1 MNQPNPQTP
10 SYPKLNYDSIKIL
23 LGSAIILFAFLGFIN
38 FTVVSGFIH
47 YIITLFVGFFNSM
60 FLLLIAMYGFFLIV
74 TKRTIP
80 LKFNFTTMGFVIVA
94 IAITGIISFFSLV
107 ASPEINLNL
116 LNFFDTF
123 RDNFPKFND
132 IPVVTYDPIIGGGVF
147 GYFVLTLAITLVGN
161 QFAIYVLYLILF
173 VGFVMS
179 LELVWKQLIA
189 YFTLQAEIQK
199 REREHYMAITTMG
212 EVDASTK
219 PSFSDRSSFTPPR
232 VESSP
237 SLPPMNEP
245 SVNVGSPRSPMPP
258 RKQIVPT
265 SNGIQRVL
273 PRRPGSVAAP
283 TNPTPPLE
291 PMPSV
296 PTEQPRVQVDAPRFE
311 PVVIPTIADIE
322 PAQPSPPILNRR
334 STFQTAFPTRTVPM
348 TQPVEPVAS
357 IPSTLQDPLLVG
369 LRKTRDD
376 EKYLDYQMPSLTLLD
391 NHEDPTHYE
400 INERR
405 TKERIDRIHAKFAA
419 LGVAATI
426 VGYQVGPS
434 VTSFDVKMN
443 DNAQAS
449 QVKKILSDLGI
460 ALGGFLVSFN
470 EIVPGKPVS
479 SLEVSNEVIATVGFK
494 EMMSDVLSQEKT
506 ASKIVVPFGR
516 DIQGKVITLSPK
528 EIVHML
534 IAGATGS
541 GKSVFIH
548 SLITSLIYKA
558 RPDQVK
564 LMLVD
569 PKRVELSKY
578 KAIPHLLCPII
589 SDFDEAKVA
598 VERLYIEMENRYK
611 IFQAAECTSL
621 EQYLQ
626 FAQQHNLKPLPY
638 IFAIL
643 DEYNDLVEGMPQVS
657 DWVQRIAQKS
667 RAAGIHIVLAT
678 QRPTTN
684 VVTGN
689 VKNNMVTKVALR
701 VASPIDSMT
710 VLGHAGS
717 EVLMGNGDMFLANPL
732 FNRTGEIRV
741 QGAYISDEEIMKVT
755 QYMREKYAPDYY
767 PSFLNLVDKSAM
779 GPAYSPTVENE
790 EDELYDIVCEALVN
804 MEFVSLNAI
813 MTTYGVGF
821 NRAKGIFKRLQTEN
835 KIEIRKDNLQN
846 NRGAKVLIY
855 QGKRE

>member
-1 MNQPNPQTP
+1 MNQPT
-10 SYPKLNYDSIKIL
+10 STMSSSTKLNYDAIKIL
-23 LGSAIILFAFLGFIN
+23 IGSAIILFAFLGFIN
-38 FTVVSGFIH
+38 FTVISGFIH
-47 YIITLFVGFFNSM
+47 YIITLFVGYFNSI
-60 FLLLIAMYGFFLIV
+60 FLLLIALYGFVLIV
-74 TKRTIP
+74 TKKTIP
-80 LKFNFTTMGFVIVA
+80 LNFNFTTMGVIIFAVA
-94 IAITGIISFFSLV
+94 IMGIISYFSLV
-107 ASPEINLNL
+107 GNPEIDLNL
-116 LNFFDTF
+116 LNFFNTF
-123 RDNFPKFND
+123 RDNYPKFND
-132 IPVVTYDPIIGGGVF
+132 IPVLNHDPVIGGGVF
-147 GYFVLTLAITLVGN
+147 GYFILALANTLLGN
-161 QFAIYVLYLILF
+161 QLSIYLLYLIAF
-173 VGFVMS
+173 IGIVMS
-179 LELVWKQLIA
+179 LEMVWKRLIIF
-189 YFTLQAEIQK
+189 YTTQAESQK
-199 REREHYMAITTMG
+199 RERETYMAITTMAD
-212 EVDASTK
+212 EQPAKV
-219 PSFSDRSSFTPPR
+219 SFSEVPVFAAPKVDSPLSSTAPLSSVAPP
-232 VESSP
+232 
-237 SLPPMNEP
+237 PPTK
-245 SVNVGSPRSPMPP
+245 SPMPV
-258 RKQIVPT
+258 RKQILPT

-273 PRRPGSVAAP
+273 PRRPISTSPVANVSTP
-283 TNPTPPLE
+283 TIVTVPESPIVEPTI
-291 PMPSV
+291 PMTV
-296 PTEQPRVQVDAPRFE
+296 PVKESPALP
-311 PVVIPTIADIE
+311 VIPFVEEIQT
-322 PAQPSPPILNRR
+322 PTKPQSNR
-334 STFQTAFPTRTVPM
+334 STFQSAFPTGTVPM
-348 TQPVEPVAS
+348 AQPAQTVPPVMNN
-357 IPSTLQDPLLVG
+357 LDPLLIG
-369 LRKTRDD
+369 LRKTKDD
-376 EKYLDYQMPSLTLLD
+376 DKFLGYQMPSLSLLVE
-391 NHEDPTHYE
+391 HEDPTHYD

-460 ALGGFLVSFN
+460 ALGGFLVNFN

-479 SLEVSNEVIATVGFK
+479 SLEVSNEIIATVGFK
-494 EMMSDVLSQEKT
+494 EMMSDVLDNNQTK
-506 ASKIVVPFGR
+506 SKLVVPFGR
-516 DIQGKVITLSPK
+516 DIQGKVVSLSPK
-528 EIVHML
+528 QIVHML

-548 SLITSLIYKA
+548 SLITSLLYKA

-564 LMLVD
+564 LLLVD
-569 PKRVELSKY
+569 PKRVELAKY
-578 KAIPHLLCPII
+578 KALPHLLCPII

-621 EQYLQ
+621 EQYLE
-626 FAQQHNLKPLPY
+626 FAQQHNLKRLPY

-701 VASPIDSMT
+701 VASAIDSMT

-755 QYMREKYAPDYY
+755 QYLRERYVPDYH
-767 PSFLNLVDKSAM
+767 PGFLNLVDKSSM
-779 GPAYSPTVENE
+779 GPAYSPTIEDK
-790 EDELYDIVCEALVN
+790 EDELYQILCEALLN
-804 MEFVSLNAI
+804 MEFVSLNFI

-821 NRAKGIFKRLQTEN
+821 NRAKDIFKRLQTEN
-835 KIEIRKDNLQN
+835 IIETRKDNLQN
-846 NRGAKVLIY
+846 NRGARVLIY
-855 QGKRE
+855 QGKKE

>member
-1 MNQPNPQTP
+1 
-10 SYPKLNYDSIKIL
+10 
-23 LGSAIILFAFLGFIN
+23 
-38 FTVVSGFIH
+38 
-47 YIITLFVGFFNSM
+47 
-60 FLLLIAMYGFFLIV
+60 
-74 TKRTIP
+74 
-80 LKFNFTTMGFVIVA
+80 
-94 IAITGIISFFSLV
+94 
-107 ASPEINLNL
+107 
-116 LNFFDTF
+116 
-123 RDNFPKFND
+123 
-132 IPVVTYDPIIGGGVF
+132 
-147 GYFVLTLAITLVGN
+147 
-161 QFAIYVLYLILF
+161 
-173 VGFVMS
+173 
-179 LELVWKQLIA
+179 
-189 YFTLQAEIQK
+189 
-199 REREHYMAITTMG
+199 
-212 EVDASTK
+212 
-219 PSFSDRSSFTPPR
+219 
-232 VESSP
+232 
-237 SLPPMNEP
+237 
-245 SVNVGSPRSPMPP
+245 
-258 RKQIVPT
+258 
-265 SNGIQRVL
+265 
-273 PRRPGSVAAP
+273 
-283 TNPTPPLE
+283 
-291 PMPSV
+291 
-296 PTEQPRVQVDAPRFE
+296 
-311 PVVIPTIADIE
+311 
-322 PAQPSPPILNRR
+322 
-334 STFQTAFPTRTVPM
+334 
-348 TQPVEPVAS
+348 
-357 IPSTLQDPLLVG
+357 
-369 LRKTRDD
+369 
-376 EKYLDYQMPSLTLLD
+376 
-391 NHEDPTHYE
+391 
-400 INERR
+400 
-405 TKERIDRIHAKFAA
+405 
-419 LGVAATI
+419 
-426 VGYQVGPS
+426 
-434 VTSFDVKMN
+434 
-443 DNAQAS
+443 
-449 QVKKILSDLGI
+449 
-460 ALGGFLVSFN
+460 
-470 EIVPGKPVS
+470 
-479 SLEVSNEVIATVGFK
+479 
-494 EMMSDVLSQEKT
+494 MSDVLSQEKT
-506 ASKIVVPFGR
+506 MAKIVVPFGR
-516 DIQGKVITLSPK
+516 DIQGNVITLSPK

-621 EQYLQ
+621 DQYLQ

-717 EVLMGNGDMFLANPL
+717 EVLMGNGDMFLTNPL
-732 FNRTGEIRV
+732 FNHTGEIRV

-755 QYMREKYAPDYY
+755 QFMREKYAPDYY
-767 PSFLNLVDKSAM
+767 PAFLNLVDKSAM
-779 GPAYSPTVENE
+779 GPAYSPTVQNE

-821 NRAKGIFKRLQTEN
+821 NRAKGIFKRLQAEN

-855 QGKRE
+855 QGKSE

>member
-1 MNQPNPQTP
+1 MNTPNTQP
-10 SYPKLNYDSIKIL
+10 SHYPPLNYDAVKIL
-23 LGSAIILFAFLGFIN
+23 IGSAIILFAFLGLIN
-38 FTVVSGFIH
+38 FTVISGFIH
-47 YIITLFVGFFNSM
+47 YIITLFVGFFNSF
-60 FLLLIAMYGFFLIV
+60 FLLLIALYGFFLIV

-80 LKFNFTTMGFVIVA
+80 LDFNWTTMGFVLIGVS
-94 IAITGIISFFSLV
+94 ITGIISYMSLV

-123 RDNFPKFND
+123 RENYPKFND
-132 IPVVTYDPIIGGGVF
+132 IPVINHDPIIGGGVF
-147 GYFVLTLAITLVGN
+147 GYFVLALANTLVGN
-161 QFAIYVLYLILF
+161 QFAIIVLYLFTLIGLM
-173 VGFVMS
+173 MS
-179 LELVWKQLIA
+179 LEILWKQLIA
-189 YFTLQAEIQK
+189 HFTLQAELQK
-199 REREHYMAITTMG
+199 REREQYLSITTMG
-212 EVDASTK
+212 EGDALRTQPFLT
-219 PSFSDRSSFTPPR
+219 PSFSNPSSQDQ
-232 VESSP
+232 SP
-237 SLPPMNEP
+237 SIPPSGLPS
-245 SVNVGSPRSPMPP
+245 SVVLPKSPMPP
-258 RKQIVPT
+258 RRQIVPT

-273 PRRPGSVAAP
+273 PRRPGQVISPP
-283 TNPTPPLE
+283 TSPTVLPSTASNPSIDPMPDLTRIEPTSIPQAQDLE
-291 PMPSV
+291 PKPLPS
-296 PTEQPRVQVDAPRFE
+296 AP
-311 PVVIPTIADIE
+311 
-322 PAQPSPPILNRR
+322 LLKR
-334 STFQTAFPTRTVPM
+334 STFQSAFPTKTVPM
-348 TQPVEPVAS
+348 SSPVQPAPALTGV
-357 IPSTLQDPLLVG
+357 LQDPLLMG
-369 LRKTRDD
+369 LRRTSDD
-376 EKYLDYQMPSLTLLD
+376 DKYFDYHMPPLSLLD
-391 NHEDPTHYE
+391 SHEDPSHYE
-400 INERR
+400 FNEQR
-405 TKERIDRIHAKFAA
+405 TRERIDRIHAKFAA

-426 VGYQVGPS
+426 VGHQVGPS

-460 ALGGFLVSFN
+460 ALGGFLVNFN

-479 SLEVSNEVIATVGFK
+479 SIEVSNEVIATVGFK
-494 EMMSDVLSQEKT
+494 EMMADVIGSEKT
-506 ASKIVVPFGR
+506 ASKLVVPFGR
-516 DIQGKVITLSPK
+516 DIQGRVVTLTPK

-548 SLITSLIYKA
+548 ALITSLIFKA

-564 LMLVD
+564 LLLVD

-621 EQYLQ
+621 DQYLQ
-626 FAQQHNLKPLPY
+626 FAQIHHLKPLPY

-657 DWVQRIAQKS
+657 DWVQRISQKS

-741 QGAYISDEEIMKVT
+741 QGAYISDDEIMKVT
-755 QYMREKYAPDYY
+755 QFMRENYAPDYH
-767 PSFLNLVDKSAM
+767 PAFLNLVDKSAM
-779 GPAYSPTVENE
+779 GPAFSPSIEKE
-790 EDELYDIVCEALVN
+790 EDELYDIVCEALLN
-804 MEFVSLNAI
+804 TEFISLNAI

-821 NRAKGIFKRLQTEN
+821 NRAKGIFKRLQSEN
-835 KIEIRKDNLQN
+835 KIETRKDNLQN

-855 QGKRE
+855 QGKSE